1 MRPPTAFEGFGE
13 AIGEVFIPEERVD
26 LATAIG
32 AFTMGSAYVNHLDRL
47 TGSIEVGK
55 YADLTVID
63 QNLFEIPAIEM
74 PEGAGRAH
82 VRRGRVRLRRRE
94 RLNTG

>member
-1 MRPPTAFEGFGE
+1 MRPPQGFEGFGE

-32 AFTMGSAYVNHLDRL
+32 AFTMGSAYVNHLDGL

-74 PEGAGRAH
+74 PKARVELTFVEGECVFDVAA
-82 VRRGRVRLRRRE
+82 V
-94 RLNTG
+94 